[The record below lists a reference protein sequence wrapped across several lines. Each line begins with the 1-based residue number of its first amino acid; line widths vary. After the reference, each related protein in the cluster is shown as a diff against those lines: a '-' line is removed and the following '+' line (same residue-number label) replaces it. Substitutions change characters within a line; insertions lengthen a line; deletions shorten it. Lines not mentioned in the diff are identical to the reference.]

1 MKHLLILLF
10 FLCSMSVSAQD
21 VIVKKDG
28 STIVCRVV
36 ELTESEIVYKKW
48 SDMKGPSYVM
58 ERSAASAINYQNGK
72 KVNLSQATNLYK
84 PNNQNDGTQQYNDRA
99 LLNIDA
105 AEHPK
110 IIRKFRWN
118 IMAGYS
124 LDSYTGGSNLSS
136 TSGFDF
142 QAGALFP
149 CPQSDLC
156 IGTDIFFASNG
167 AKVESESAMQLRIG
181 VCPYVGYSIPIS
193 DGFSLVPYIGPF
205 VSFRIGGDYSASYRS
220 HSPSFRSSYES
231 KKTDFGVHCGVNF
244 FFSKNFYANF
254 HIRKGITKVGEEIYF
269 SYDDYY
275 SDRSPNDIKSI
286 KYVIALGCTF

>member
-1 MKHLLILLF
+1 MKHLLIFLF

-28 STIVCRVV
+28 STIICRVV

-48 SDMKGPSYVM
+48 SDLKGPSYVM

-72 KVNLSQATNLYK
+72 KVNISQATNLYK

-124 LDSYTGGSNLSS
+124 FDSYTGGSNLSS

-149 CPQSDLC
+149 FPQSDLC

-181 VCPYVGYSIPIS
+181 VCPYVGYSIDIS

-205 VSFRIGGDYSASYRS
+205 VSFKIGGDNGVKSYSYSYY
-220 HSPSFRSSYES
+220 SSYEA

-244 FFSKNFYANF
+244 FFSKSFYANF
-254 HIRKGITKVGEEIYF
+254 HIRKGITKVGEEIH
-269 SYDDYY
+269 Y
-275 SDRSPNDIKSI
+275 SHSDGSLNDIKSI